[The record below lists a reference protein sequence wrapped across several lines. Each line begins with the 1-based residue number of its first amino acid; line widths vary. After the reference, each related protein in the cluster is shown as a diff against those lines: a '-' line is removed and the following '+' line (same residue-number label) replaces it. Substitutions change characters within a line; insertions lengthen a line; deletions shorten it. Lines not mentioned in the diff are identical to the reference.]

1 MDHEGVEIV
10 GIVYDVV
17 PNVAEIEDITF
28 VVESLVVSLGVV
40 AFNLSA
46 NVVSA
51 AVVATVTTRFLKTS
65 YANVF
70 LQFFMIQLPLNNYLN
85 VTFSVS

>member
-1 MDHEGVEIV
+1 MFQPEILDHVAVEIV
-10 GIVYDVV
+10 SIVYDVV
-17 PNVAEIEDITF
+17 SNVADIEDITF

-51 AVVATVTTRFLKTS
+51 AVVATVTIRFFKL
-65 YANVF
+65 VM
-70 LQFFMIQLPLNNYLN
+70 LMFFYNSL
-85 VTFSVS
+85 

>member
-1 MDHEGVEIV
+1 MLLTS
-10 GIVYDVV
+10 
-17 PNVAEIEDITF
+17 A
-28 VVESLVVSLGVV
+28 VESLAVSLGVV
-40 AFNLSA
+40 AFNLTA

-70 LQFFMIQLPLNNYLN
+70 STILCDSDATEQLFECCFFCFIKASLLNAGFFNFL
-85 VTFSVS
+85 TIG